1 MKQLVCTCLP
11 GFPMVEPGDDLAAQI
26 VRALAD
32 GGCVPR
38 DGDVLVLAQKI
49 VSKAQGRYV
58 VLADVVPGPEA
69 LALAKTVGRDPRLVE
84 VVLSESRRV
93 VRAAPGLLVVEHR
106 LGFIMANAGI
116 DQSNITHGKDGAGER
131 VLLLPHDPDGTAQT
145 LRDALAQATGVPMG
159 IIINDSWGRPWRRG
173 VTGVAIGAAGIPSFL
188 DMRGTPDIYGR
199 AMQST
204 ELALG
209 DELAALGS
217 LMMGQG
223 AEGSPVVHIRG
234 FTHPG
239 PASPASALLRPAEQD
254 RFR

>member
-1 MKQLVCTCLP
+1 MNQLTCLCLP
-11 GFPMVEPGDDLAAQI
+11 GLPMVEPGDDIAVLIAQAM
-26 VRALAD
+26 VACGMAP
-32 GGCVPR
+32 C
-38 DGDVLVLAQKI
+38 DGDVLVIAQKI
-49 VSKAQGRYV
+49 ISKAEGRYV
-58 VLADVVPGPEA
+58 LLSDVVPGAEA
-69 LALAKTVGRDPRLVE
+69 LALAQTVGRDPRLME

-116 DQSNITHGKDGAGER
+116 DQSNITHGEGGTGER
-131 VLLLPHDPDGTAQT
+131 VLMLPHDPDGAAEG
-145 LRDALAQATGVPMG
+145 LRDALARSTGADMG
-159 IIINDSWGRPWRRG
+159 IVINDSWGRPWRRG

-188 DMRGTPDIYGR
+188 DMRGTLDVFGR
-199 AMQST
+199 PMQST

-223 AEGSPVVHIRG
+223 AEGSPVVHVRG
-234 FTHPG
+234 FAHPG
-239 PASPASALLRPAEQD
+239 PASPASALLRPADQD